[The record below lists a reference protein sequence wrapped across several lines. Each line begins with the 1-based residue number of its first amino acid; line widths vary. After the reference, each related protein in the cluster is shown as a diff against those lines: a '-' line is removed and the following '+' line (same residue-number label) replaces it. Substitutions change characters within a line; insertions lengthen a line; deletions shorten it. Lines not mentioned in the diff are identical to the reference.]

1 MTEQQLKD
9 LLAEMSLEEK
19 IGQMVQLTA
28 NFYGTDMLITGPM
41 GSAKIEPEDMK
52 LCGTILGTSGAAK
65 LKEIQDNAMATQP
78 HHIPMLF
85 MLDVINGFQTI
96 FPIPLAQGCSFE
108 PEIARK
114 GAQIAAKEAAASGLH
129 VTFAPMADLVR
140 DARWGRVMESP
151 GEDPYL
157 NYCFAK
163 AMTEAFRVKRQR
175 I

>member
-1 MTEQQLKD
+1 
-9 LLAEMSLEEK
+9 
-19 IGQMVQLTA
+19 MVQLTA

-52 LCGTILGTSGAAK
+52 LCGTILGTSGAEK

-114 GAQIAAKEAAASGLH
+114 GRADSGKGGSGIGYSCDICANGRSGARCTLGESYG
-129 VTFAPMADLVR
+129 VTWGGSISELLFAR
-140 DARWGRVMESP
+140 R
-151 GEDPYL
+151 
-157 NYCFAK
+157 
-163 AMTEAFRVKRQR
+163 
-175 I
+175 

>member
-9 LLAEMSLEEK
+9 LLADMSLEEK

-114 GAQIAAKEAAASGLH
+114 GAQIAAKEAAASFTPPRL
-129 VTFAPMADLVR
+129 TF
-140 DARWGRVMESP
+140 
-151 GEDPYL
+151 
-157 NYCFAK
+157 NNITCFIVLPPVQLWASLSS
-163 AMTEAFRVKRQR
+163 RSDNL
-175 I
+175 

>member
-1 MTEQQLKD
+1 MTEKELKE
-9 LLAEMSLEEK
+9 LLTDMSLEEK

-28 NFYGTDMLITGPM
+28 DFLGTDTLITGPM
-41 GSAKIEPEDMK
+41 GSVEVKPDETK

-65 LKEIQDNAMATQP
+65 LKKLQDEAIKAQP

-108 PEIARK
+108 PELAK
-114 GAQIAAKEAAASGLH
+114 QGAQIAAKEAAASGLH

-140 DARWGRVMESP
+140 DARWAE
-151 GEDPYL
+151 
-157 NYCFAK
+157 
-163 AMTEAFRVKRQR
+163 
-175 I
+175 